1 MHAAWT
7 AASDQRGRRQSADVS
22 SEQQPGQKA
31 IEALRNWQPSVRGGT
46 PASGNTAT
54 ELATSG
60 HHVVCALVAC
70 LGSCAA
76 GTTLGY
82 ASAAMP
88 SIEHETWY
96 DLRHNTADSRWF
108 ADILLLV
115 AAPAALAAGFLLER
129 VGNRLMLLLSTFGLL
144 GSWLSLLFSTSTSAI
159 FVARLMAGVFLG
171 AISSS
176 AGVHV
181 AEICPSERRAFFLG
195 FVEVTRSAGILLAYV
210 LGQFFTW
217 EIQAGF
223 CMVPPLVLMCM
234 QRYVLDSP
242 QWLMRR
248 GKKAEALAALSRLYG
263 LDVPVEFRIR
273 SADEMAKTNSNATP
287 IKCAKCMAL
296 ALLVQLLPELSGVRL
311 LLMRGEQVMLS
322 LMAETE
328 PWDAVGML
336 LVAGHVALS
345 GMFASLTRIAGR
357 RHLLFLSAFI
367 TAVCVVVLSPL
378 QHIVFSHWTV
388 EDRPRLTDWNGI
400 YAVGLLLASYSLGL
414 GHVPA
419 LLSTELL
426 PGRVRC
432 IGAAS
437 SWAGRWSLAFLLVH
451 EDAWLS
457 AVATSSQG
465 LVPGLILVAGAMLA
479 ALVTPETQGRTLLAI
494 EGGVW
499 R

>member
-1 MHAAWT
+1 MPP
-7 AASDQRGRRQSADVS
+7 ASDQRGRRPSADIS

-46 PASGNTAT
+46 PASGNTVT

-88 SIEHETWY
+88 SIEHEAWY
-96 DLRHNTADSRWF
+96 DLHHNMAESRWF

-115 AAPAALAAGFLLER
+115 AAPAALGAGFLLEML
-129 VGNRLMLLLSTFGLL
+129 GNRLMLLLSTFGLL
-144 GSWLSLLFSTSTSAI
+144 GSWLSLLLSTGTSAI
-159 FVARLMAGVFLG
+159 LVARLMAGVFLG

-195 FVEVTRSAGILLAYV
+195 FVEVARCAGMLLAYV

-223 CMVPPLVLMCM
+223 CMLPPLVLMCM

-242 QWLMRR
+242 QWLMRH
-248 GKKAEALAALSRLYG
+248 GKKAEARAALFKFYG
-263 LDVPVEFRIR
+263 LDVPIEFRIR
-273 SADEMAKTNSNATP
+273 SADDIAKKNSNATP
-287 IKCAKCMAL
+287 IKCAKSMAL
-296 ALLVQLLPELSGVRL
+296 ALLLQLLPELSGVRL
-311 LLMRGEQVMLS
+311 FLMRGDQVMLS
-322 LMAETE
+322 LVAETE
-328 PWDAVGML
+328 SRDAEGVLM
-336 LVAGHVALS
+336 VAGHVALS
-345 GMFASLTRIAGR
+345 GVFASLTRIGGR
-357 RHLLFLSAFI
+357 RHLLVLSAFI
-367 TAVCVVVLSPL
+367 TAVCMVALSPL
-378 QHIVFSHWTV
+378 KHAVFSHWTV

-400 YAVGLLLASYSLGL
+400 YAIGLLLASYSLGL

-419 LLSTELL
+419 LLATELL
-426 PGRVRC
+426 PGHVRC
-432 IGAAS
+432 IGAGS
-437 SWAGRWSLAFLLVH
+437 SWAGRWFLAFLLMH

-457 AVATSSQG
+457 AVASSSRGLAPG
-465 LVPGLILVAGAMLA
+465 LVLVAGATMA
-479 ALVTPETQGRTLLAI
+479 ALVTPETESQTLLAI
-494 EGGVW
+494 ESIVC